1 MLSVKAVFSD
11 FSHVR
16 LVLWVIMQQTVTSV
30 NLIGPSCSSWGL
42 PNRGTSMRNFIN
54 WKGNEQYP
62 YVAAANRM
70 VSRSFGFMQ
79 YYLLVF
85 LVHVVHVTG
94 SILTLWRWEAKGC
107 PRNIGHHCEA
117 RHMGS

>member
-1 MLSVKAVFSD
+1 MATIDIERGACMDFNSDAGFAKQPQTDVMGYGLLSFKTMCSD

-16 LVLWVIMQQTVTSV
+16 LVMWVIMQQTVNSV

-62 YVAAANRM
+62 YVADANRM
-70 VSRSFGFMQ
+70 VSRSFGFS
-79 YYLLVF
+79 
-85 LVHVVHVTG
+85 VHLCFWCM
-94 SILTLWRWEAKGC
+94 SR
-107 PRNIGHHCEA
+107 
-117 RHMGS
+117 